1 MECSRL
7 FLDLQGLRCPDNGTS
22 PSRYVLRGFALR
34 PTHSASIVPHNV
46 DADDERHVLLFS
58 NVPIPGV
65 IVESQLM
72 SAKTK
77 KSESRMALAIKVI
90 NEAVEMSGE
99 CTKAELAVALT
110 GNTPNL
116 DNHSNDRTY
125 NIVNSVP
132 KNVYNDN
139 LSIMWG
145 CSSSGRALQWH

>member
-1 MECSRL
+1 M
-7 FLDLQGLRCPDNGTS
+7 
-22 PSRYVLRGFALR
+22 
-34 PTHSASIVPHNV
+34 PHNV

-72 SAKTK
+72 SIKTK

-110 GNTPNL
+110 GTAPN
-116 DNHSNDRTY
+116 
-125 NIVNSVP
+125 
-132 KNVYNDN
+132 
-139 LSIMWG
+139 
-145 CSSSGRALQWH
+145 